1 MVMIALLI
9 ILTGCGAA
17 KNMKSGTI
25 SPKDAQSLLKEDGV
39 ILLDVRTPEEYQ
51 EKHIPGSIL
60 VPDYELK
67 DKITAQVP
75 DTKTKIVVYCR
86 SGRRSAASAKV
97 LAELGYENV
106 YDLGGIID
114 WPYETES
121 GK

>member
-1 MVMIALLI
+1 
-9 ILTGCGAA
+9 
-17 KNMKSGTI
+17 MKSGTI